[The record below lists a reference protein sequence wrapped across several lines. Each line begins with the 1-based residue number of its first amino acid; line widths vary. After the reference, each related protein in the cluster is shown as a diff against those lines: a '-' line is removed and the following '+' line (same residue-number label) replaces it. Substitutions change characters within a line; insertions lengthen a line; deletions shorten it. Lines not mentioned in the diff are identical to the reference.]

1 MDDAD
6 ARGWALPSCWARR
19 HLQTRHATTRIITR
33 ATAAKMTANE
43 IRTSRFLFGWPPPFL
58 PPPPVDSSGSVPS
71 PTHISSWK
79 NSSLKSYRDQLR
91 ATLATIE
98 AEVAAKNTRLAHFDA
113 GDRTGSEEYQRLK
126 TPRAPRIEKPSR
138 SVGDGERK

>member
-1 MDDAD
+1 VK
-6 ARGWALPSCWARR
+6 ALRAQRR
-19 HLQTRHATTRIITR
+19 ESLVH
-33 ATAAKMTANE
+33 E
-43 IRTSRFLFGWPPPFL
+43 I
-58 PPPPVDSSGSVPS
+58 V
-71 PTHISSWK
+71 
-79 NSSLKSYRDQLR
+79 SLKSYRDQLR